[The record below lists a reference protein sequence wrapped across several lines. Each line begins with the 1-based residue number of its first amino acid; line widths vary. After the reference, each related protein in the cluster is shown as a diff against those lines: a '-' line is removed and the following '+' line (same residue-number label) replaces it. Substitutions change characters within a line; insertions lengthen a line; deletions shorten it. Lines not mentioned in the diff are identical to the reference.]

1 MGVGPKLQKH
11 GCCWDDHSRL
21 AKTSAD
27 AVKEI
32 LEHQHQNYLI

>member
-1 MGVGPKLQKH
+1 MVAAGMI
-11 GCCWDDHSRL
+11 HSRL